1 MDEETAE
8 ALTRTK
14 ALYDAGVLT
23 EEEYNS
29 KKNEL
34 LNPPPVV
41 VAQPPAIV
49 AQPPANEYGGV
60 VQGHVVTEQPQK
72 VHPEPRPQEDILAKR
87 CECER
92 RCECG
97 IRPKRPTKKD
107 GKPDY
112 GFRWDGEVQK
122 WVSNHR
128 SNEESARAATLIQ
141 AKARRSAALKDYQ
154 LPPGATSATS
164 LQGWW
169 LGPAIG
175 ICFLPPSEIFPVGPA
190 WCFKLEAHG
199 HNKLMMTNQC
209 GIPICANDCE
219 GHYKFYKREKAQ
231 NVFKQVEANGEAG
244 MNTLWVHNSFCA
256 TFFGCQWVCILCKP
270 VTFRIPFSGPWRTAL
285 PEVAPAPSITVQ
297 PGLAVPP
304 GEQEQ
309 VKYAAEPEAYSSPH
323 N

>member
-60 VQGHVVTEQPQK
+60 VQGRVVAVQPQK
-72 VHPEPRPQEDILAKR
+72 VHPEPRPQEDILAN
-87 CECER
+87 
-92 RCECG
+92 
-97 IRPKRPTKKD
+97 
-107 GKPDY
+107 Y
-112 GFRWDGEVQK
+112 
-122 WVSNHR
+122 R
-128 SNEESARAATLIQ
+128 SNEEASRAATRIQ
-141 AKARRSAALKDYQ
+141 AEARSRAAWKDYP

>member
-1 MDEETAE
+1 MDKETAE
-8 ALTRTK
+8 QLRTTK
-14 ALYDAGVLT
+14 ALYDDGVLT
-23 EEEYNS
+23 EEEYNA
-29 KKNEL
+29 KKAEL
-34 LNPPPVV
+34 LH
-41 VAQPPAIV
+41 APAVV
-49 AQPPANEYGGV
+49 AQPPANEHGGV

-97 IRPKRPTKKD
+97 IRPERPTKKD

-169 LGPAIG
+169 LGLGIG
-175 ICFLPPSEIFPVGPA
+175 VTGAAAGGKNGEGGCCVVVPLGGP

-199 HNKLMMTNQC
+199 HNRLRMTNQC
-209 GIPICANDCE
+209 GCPISPETFCAHGKVYNRVLRDGAFGPKKNMFKQKDDKEGCE
-219 GHYKFYKREKAQ
+219 GC
-231 NVFKQVEANGEAG
+231 
-244 MNTLWVHNSFCA
+244 NTLDFHDSCCLCL
-256 TFFGCQWVCILCKP
+256 TFGGCQGICLCCLP
-270 VTFRIPFSGPWRTAL
+270 VMCRIPL
-285 PEVAPAPSITVQ
+285 PI
-297 PGLAVPP
+297 
-304 GEQEQ
+304 
-309 VKYAAEPEAYSSPH
+309 
-323 N
+323 

>member
-23 EEEYNS
+23 EEEYSS

-34 LNPPPVV
+34 LHAPAVV
-41 VAQPPAIV
+41 VAQPPA
-49 AQPPANEYGGV
+49 NEHGGV
-60 VQGHVVTEQPQK
+60 VQGHVVAVQPQK
-72 VHPEPRPQEDILAKR
+72 IHPEPRSKEDILA
-87 CECER
+87 
-92 RCECG
+92 
-97 IRPKRPTKKD
+97 I
-107 GKPDY
+107 Y
-112 GFRWDGEVQK
+112 G
-122 WVSNHR
+122 
-128 SNEESARAATLIQ
+128 SNEEASRAATLIQ
-141 AKARRSAALKDYQ
+141 AEARRSAALKDYP

-175 ICFLPPSEIFPVGPA
+175 ICFCLPSEIFPVGPV
-190 WCFKLEAHG
+190 WLFKLEAHG
-199 HNKLMMTNQC
+199 HNRLMMTNQC
-209 GIPICANDCE
+209 GIPIYPDTCCSH
-219 GHYKFYKREKAQ
+219 GKFYSRERGSKK
-231 NVFKQVEANGEAG
+231 NMFKMKENKDCC
-244 MNTLWVHNSFCA
+244 NTLDFHNSSCL
-256 TFFGCQWVCILCKP
+256 TFYGCQWICFCCLP
-270 VTFRIPFSGPWRTAL
+270 VMCRIPFSGPSRTAL

-297 PGLAVPP
+297 PGLAAPR

>member
-72 VHPEPRPQEDILAKR
+72 VHPEPRPQEDILAN
-87 CECER
+87 
-92 RCECG
+92 
-97 IRPKRPTKKD
+97 
-107 GKPDY
+107 Y
-112 GFRWDGEVQK
+112 
-122 WVSNHR
+122 R
-128 SNEESARAATLIQ
+128 SNEEASRAATLIQ
-141 AKARRSAALKDYQ
+141 AEARSRAAWKEDP

-169 LGPAIG
+169 LGLGIGCVPASLQRVRMGRGGAASSCRSVALGVSSSRHTGTTDSGRPTSAVFLYPQIRVALTASFTVASAAQKK
-175 ICFLPPSEIFPVGPA
+175 ICS
-190 WCFKLEAHG
+190 
-199 HNKLMMTNQC
+199 
-209 GIPICANDCE
+209 
-219 GHYKFYKREKAQ
+219 R
-231 NVFKQVEANGEAG
+231 
-244 MNTLWVHNSFCA
+244 
-256 TFFGCQWVCILCKP
+256 
-270 VTFRIPFSGPWRTAL
+270 
-285 PEVAPAPSITVQ
+285 
-297 PGLAVPP
+297 
-304 GEQEQ
+304 
-309 VKYAAEPEAYSSPH
+309 
-323 N
+323 

>member
-72 VHPEPRPQEDILAKR
+72 VHPEPRPQEDILAN
-87 CECER
+87 
-92 RCECG
+92 
-97 IRPKRPTKKD
+97 
-107 GKPDY
+107 Y
-112 GFRWDGEVQK
+112 
-122 WVSNHR
+122 R
-128 SNEESARAATLIQ
+128 SNEEASRAATRIQ
-141 AKARRSAALKDYQ
+141 AEARSRAASKDYP

-169 LGPAIG
+169 LGLGIG
-175 ICFLPPSEIFPVGPA
+175 CTGTGAAGEGGGGGVLHHRAARWPLVFQARGTRAQPTQDDQPVR
-190 WCFKLEAHG
+190 FSY
-199 HNKLMMTNQC
+199 
-209 GIPICANDCE
+209 IPR
-219 GHYKFYKREKAQ
+219 YVLLSR
-231 NVFKQVEANGEAG
+231 QVLQSRAR
-244 MNTLWVHNSFCA
+244 L
-256 TFFGCQWVCILCKP
+256 KKKY
-270 VTFRIPFSGPWRTAL
+270 
-285 PEVAPAPSITVQ
+285 VQ
-297 PGLAVPP
+297 DKGRRL
-304 GEQEQ
+304 
-309 VKYAAEPEAYSSPH
+309 
-323 N
+323 

>member
-72 VHPEPRPQEDILAKR
+72 VHPEPRPQEDILAN
-87 CECER
+87 
-92 RCECG
+92 
-97 IRPKRPTKKD
+97 
-107 GKPDY
+107 Y
-112 GFRWDGEVQK
+112 
-122 WVSNHR
+122 R
-128 SNEESARAATLIQ
+128 SNEEASRAATRIQ
-141 AKARRSAALKDYQ
+141 AEARSRAAWKDYP

-169 LGPAIG
+169 LGLGIG
-175 ICFLPPSEIFPVGPA
+175 CTGIGAAGEGGEGGCCIIVPLGGP

-199 HNKLMMTNQC
+199 HNRLRTTNQC
-209 GIPICANDCE
+209 GFPISPDTCCSH
-219 GHYKFYKREKAQ
+219 GKFYSRERGSKK
-231 NVFKQVEANGEAG
+231 NMFKIKEGDCK
-244 MNTLWVHNSFCA
+244 NTLYVHNSFCA
-256 TFFGCQWVCILCKP
+256 TLFGCQGIFLCCP
-270 VTFRIPFSGPWRTAL
+270 LVMCRIPL
-285 PEVAPAPSITVQ
+285 PI
-297 PGLAVPP
+297 
-304 GEQEQ
+304 
-309 VKYAAEPEAYSSPH
+309 
-323 N
+323 

>member
-1 MDEETAE
+1 MDKETAE
-8 ALTRTK
+8 QLRTTK
-14 ALYDAGVLT
+14 ALYDDGVLT
-23 EEEYNS
+23 EEEYNA
-29 KKNEL
+29 KKTEL
-34 LNPPPVV
+34 LHAPAVV
-41 VAQPPAIV
+41 VAHPPAIV

-72 VHPEPRPQEDILAKR
+72 VHPEPRPQEDILAN
-87 CECER
+87 
-92 RCECG
+92 
-97 IRPKRPTKKD
+97 
-107 GKPDY
+107 Y
-112 GFRWDGEVQK
+112 
-122 WVSNHR
+122 R
-128 SNEESARAATLIQ
+128 SNEEASRAATRIQ
-141 AKARRSAALKDYQ
+141 AEARSRAAWKDYP

-231 NVFKQVEANGEAG
+231 NVFKQVEANGEGG

>member
-1 MDEETAE
+1 M
-8 ALTRTK
+8 
-14 ALYDAGVLT
+14 
-23 EEEYNS
+23 S
-29 KKNEL
+29 K
-34 LNPPPVV
+34 VV
-41 VAQPPAIV
+41 PGEVVPGEVVPGEVVPGEVVPGEVVDVESPPAAV
-49 AQPPANEYGGV
+49 VDAQPPANEYGGV
-60 VQGHVVTEQPQK
+60 VEGHVVAVQPQK

-97 IRPKRPTKKD
+97 IRPERPTKKD

-209 GIPICANDCE
+209 GLPISANFCE
-219 GHYKFYKREKAQ
+219 GYYKFYKREKEQ
-231 NVFKQVEANGEAG
+231 NVFKQVDAKGEG
-244 MNTLWVHNSFCA
+244 LNTLWVHNSFCA
-256 TFFGCQWVCILCKP
+256 TFFGCMWVCLLCMP

-309 VKYAAEPEAYSSPH
+309 V
-323 N
+323 

>member
-72 VHPEPRPQEDILAKR
+72 VHPEPRPQEDILA
-87 CECER
+87 
-92 RCECG
+92 
-97 IRPKRPTKKD
+97 
-107 GKPDY
+107 
-112 GFRWDGEVQK
+112 
-122 WVSNHR
+122 NHR
-128 SNEESARAATLIQ
+128 SNEESSRAATLIQ
-141 AKARRSAALKDYQ
+141 AKARSRAAQEDYQ

-175 ICFLPPSEIFPVGPA
+175 ICFCPPSEIFPVGPA
-190 WCFKLEAHG
+190 WLFKLEAHG
-199 HNKLMMTNQC
+199 HNRLMMTNQC
-209 GIPICANDCE
+209 GFPISANCCE
-219 GHYKFYKREKAQ
+219 GHYKFYKRERDSLVWKKP
-231 NVFKQVEANGEAG
+231 NVFRQDDGKGGGN
-244 MNTLWVHNSFCA
+244 MLWVHNSFCA
-256 TFFGCQWVCILCKP
+256 TFLGCQWLCVLCKP

-297 PGLAVPP
+297 FGLAAPR